1 MMYLNKGLE
10 LADGLGDLD
19 LKASLLCNVGNVLM
33 QIDQEKA
40 LAALEQAVELREKS
54 VRGERPWDMAC

>member
-10 LADGLGDLD
+10 LADSLGDLD

-54 VRGERPWDMAC
+54 VRGGNHGA